1 MLVASYVMSS
11 STVSQRS
18 SLVGL
23 SICKCYARRGT
34 VEGGG
39 DEGGEVEGGED
50 PGPVKGTSRC
60 LSPTSNFCNC

>member
-1 MLVASYVMSS
+1 MLAASCVMSS

-18 SLVGL
+18 SLVGP

-39 DEGGEVEGGED
+39 VGEEGGEVEAGEG
-50 PGPVKGTSRC
+50 PGPAKGT
-60 LSPTSNFCNC
+60 